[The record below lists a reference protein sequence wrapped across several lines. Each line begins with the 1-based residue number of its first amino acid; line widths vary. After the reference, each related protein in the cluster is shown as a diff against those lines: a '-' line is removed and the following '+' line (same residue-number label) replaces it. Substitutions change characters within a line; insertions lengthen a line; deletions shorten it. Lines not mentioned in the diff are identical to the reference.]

1 MFWCNGEVRIY
12 SLIRKL
18 SFNTHFRNGGHCSP
32 NTFED
37 YLELRDTLGLAAATQ
52 IIQFRLAHISALI
65 NVATEEALL
74 ADCQARDVEE
84 YNVYANKQL
93 FESAKDLL
101 EKYLKDVPEEGKR
114 YEIYETREE
123 IEVCLALPSL

>member
-1 MFWCNGEVRIY
+1 M
-12 SLIRKL
+12 
-18 SFNTHFRNGGHCSP
+18 
-32 NTFED
+32 
-37 YLELRDTLGLAAATQ
+37 ELRDTLGLAAATQ

-114 YEIYETREE
+114 YEIYETRED